1 MNRRVLL
8 QIFVGINV
16 EMVVCLIIWMLEK
29 KLSSSK
35 IMVICFR
42 LFKDNVLYLLEF
54 FLILCLFI
62 LKHLQHTFF
71 VQLLFFLLFCDFYFL
86 WWFPI
91 YQAMNILLG
100 VNYFRLGFDLVSKS
114 LKFLLY
120 SDFASFSKLS
130 TLNVSF
136 NLS

>member
-1 MNRRVLL
+1 
-8 QIFVGINV
+8 
-16 EMVVCLIIWMLEK
+16 MLEK